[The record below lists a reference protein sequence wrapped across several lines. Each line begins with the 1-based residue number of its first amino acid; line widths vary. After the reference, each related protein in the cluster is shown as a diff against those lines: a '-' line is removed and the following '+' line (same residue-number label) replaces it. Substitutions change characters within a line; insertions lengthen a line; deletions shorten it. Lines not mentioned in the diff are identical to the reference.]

1 MQVLALKYRPKHF
14 SELVGQESVAKT
26 LSLALDNQRLAN
38 AYLFSGLR
46 GSGKTSSSR
55 IFARALMCETG
66 PKAVPCDTCIQCQS
80 ALNNHHID
88 IIEMD
93 GASNRG
99 IDDVRNLIE
108 QTRYKPSFG
117 RYKIFIIDEVHMFTT
132 EAFNAL
138 LKTLEEPPSHVKF
151 LLATTDAL
159 KLPATILSR
168 TQHFRFK
175 KIPENSVISHLKTIL
190 EKEQV
195 SYETSAL
202 EKLAH
207 SGQGSLRDTITLLEQ
222 AINYCDNAITESKVA
237 EMLGAI
243 DRSVL
248 EDFFQSLINQDEA
261 RLQERYAILENY
273 ETESVLEE
281 MMLFLK
287 AKLLSPDSYSILLI
301 ERFFKII
308 MSSLSLLKEG
318 ANASF
323 VLLLLKMK
331 FKEALKLKALDDA
344 ILELEQSKESVLKP
358 LNQNANAS
366 KQEPKSTEKI
376 EQAER
381 IEGTEKKEKLETREN
396 TETLQTLMLSAKD
409 RIFHNLFKQVQTLVY
424 ERNYELGEVFE
435 KNIRFI
441 DFDSQTKTLTW
452 ESLATDKDKELLR
465 ERFKIVKS
473 IVDGVFGKGENI
485 KIALKHHLENKSTLE
500 TQEIKDFK
508 ISSLREKILPKPT
521 IETTAETKEND
532 TKEAVGKAL
541 QTKENDTKEAVGKAL
556 QTKENDT
563 KEAVG
568 KALQTK
574 ENDTKEAVGKAL
586 QTKENDTKETK
597 ETQPKQAPTA
607 LQEFMANHSE
617 LIEEIKSEFEIKSVE
632 LL

>member
-55 IFARALMCETG
+55 IFARALMCEEG

-287 AKLLSPDSYSILLI
+287 AKLLSPDTYSILLI

-308 MSSLSLLKEG
+308 MNGLSLLKEG

-344 ILELEQSKESVLKP
+344 ILELEQSKESTLKP
-358 LNQNANAS
+358 LNQNANAF
-366 KQEPKSTEKI
+366 KQEPKIAEKI
-376 EQAER
+376 EKPEKRESAEKR
-381 IEGTEKKEKLETREN
+381 EGTETP
-396 TETLQTLMLSAKD
+396 QTPMLSAKD

-424 ERNYELGEVFE
+424 ERNYELGAVFE

-452 ESLATDKDKELLR
+452 ESLATNKDKELLR

-485 KIALKHHLENKSTLE
+485 KIALKNHSENKNALE
-500 TQEIKDFK
+500 VVKEFK
-508 ISSLREKILPKPT
+508 FPYSKPKPNT
-521 IETTAETKEND
+521 ETTAEMKENDTKEAVEKETKEND
-532 TKEAVGKAL
+532 TKETIKKE
-541 QTKENDTKEAVGKAL
+541 TKEKEIKENDTKEV
-556 QTKENDT
+556 Q
-563 KEAVG
+563 
-568 KALQTK
+568 
-574 ENDTKEAVGKAL
+574 
-586 QTKENDTKETK
+586 
-597 ETQPKQAPTA
+597 ETQPKETPTA
-607 LQEFMANHSE
+607 LQEFMANHSD

>member
-55 IFARALMCETG
+55 IFARALMCEKG
-66 PKAVPCDTCIQCQS
+66 PKAVPCDTCTQCQS
-80 ALNNHHID
+80 TLNNHHID

-287 AKLLSPDSYSILLI
+287 AKLLSPDAYSILLI

-308 MSSLSLLKEG
+308 MSGLSLLKEG

-358 LNQNANAS
+358 LNQNANAF
-366 KQEPKSTEKI
+366 KQEPKNAEKI
-376 EQAER
+376 ESAEK
-381 IEGTEKKEKLETREN
+381 IEKPEKREGAETP
-396 TETLQTLMLSAKD
+396 QTPMLSAKD

-424 ERNYELGEVFE
+424 ERNYELGAVFE

-452 ESLATDKDKELLR
+452 ESLATHKDKELLR

-485 KIALKHHLENKSTLE
+485 KIALKNHSENKSALE
-500 TQEIKDFK
+500 VVKGFK
-508 ISSLREKILPKPT
+508 FPYLKPKPT
-521 IETTAETKEND
+521 TETTAEMKEKETKEKEIKEND
-532 TKEAVGKAL
+532 TKEV
-541 QTKENDTKEAVGKAL
+541 Q
-556 QTKENDT
+556 
-563 KEAVG
+563 
-568 KALQTK
+568 
-574 ENDTKEAVGKAL
+574 
-586 QTKENDTKETK
+586 
-597 ETQPKQAPTA
+597 ETQPKETPTA
-607 LQEFMANHSE
+607 LQEFMANHSD
-617 LIEEIKSEFEIKSVE
+617 LIEEIRSEFEIKSVE

>member
-55 IFARALMCETG
+55 IFARALMCEEG
-66 PKAVPCDTCIQCQS
+66 PKAVPCDTCAQCQS

-261 RLQERYAILENY
+261 RLQGRYAILENY

-308 MSSLSLLKEG
+308 MSGLSLLKEG

-344 ILELEQSKESVLKP
+344 ILELEQSKESTLKP
-358 LNQNANAS
+358 LNQNANAP

-376 EQAER
+376 EKPEKRESAE
-381 IEGTEKKEKLETREN
+381 TA
-396 TETLQTLMLSAKD
+396 QTPMLSAKD

-424 ERNYELGEVFE
+424 ERNYELGAVFE

-452 ESLATDKDKELLR
+452 ESLATHKDKELLR

-485 KIALKHHLENKSTLE
+485 KIALKNHSENKSALE
-500 TQEIKDFK
+500 EIKEFK
-508 ISSLREKILPKPT
+508 FPSLKPKPT
-521 IETTAETKEND
+521 TETTAETKEND
-532 TKEAVGKAL
+532 TKEND
-541 QTKENDTKEAVGKAL
+541 TKENDTKE
-556 QTKENDT
+556 NDT
-563 KEAVG
+563 KEI
-568 KALQTK
+568 Q
-574 ENDTKEAVGKAL
+574 
-586 QTKENDTKETK
+586 
-597 ETQPKQAPTA
+597 ETQPKEAPTA
-607 LQEFMANHSE
+607 LQEFMANHSD

>member
-55 IFARALMCETG
+55 IFARALMCEEG
-66 PKAVPCDTCIQCQS
+66 PKAVPCDTCTQCQS

-222 AINYCDNAITESKVA
+222 AINYCDNAVTESKVA

-248 EDFFQSLINQDEA
+248 EVFFQSLINQDEA

-308 MSSLSLLKEG
+308 MSGLSLLKEG

-358 LNQNANAS
+358 LNQNANAF
-366 KQEPKSTEKI
+366 KQESAEKI
-376 EQAER
+376 ENPEKRESAE
-381 IEGTEKKEKLETREN
+381 TP
-396 TETLQTLMLSAKD
+396 QTPMLSAKD

-424 ERNYELGEVFE
+424 ERNYELGAVFE

-452 ESLATDKDKELLR
+452 ESLATHKDKELLR

-485 KIALKHHLENKSTLE
+485 KIALKNHSENKSALE
-500 TQEIKDFK
+500 EIKEFK
-508 ISSLREKILPKPT
+508 FPSLKPKPT
-521 IETTAETKEND
+521 TETTAEIKEKETKEAIENDTKENDIKENDTKEND
-532 TKEAVGKAL
+532 TKEI
-541 QTKENDTKEAVGKAL
+541 Q
-556 QTKENDT
+556 
-563 KEAVG
+563 
-568 KALQTK
+568 
-574 ENDTKEAVGKAL
+574 
-586 QTKENDTKETK
+586 
-597 ETQPKQAPTA
+597 ETQPKEAPTA
-607 LQEFMANHSE
+607 LQEFMANYSD

>member
-55 IFARALMCETG
+55 IFARALMCEEG

-195 SYETSAL
+195 SYESSAL

-248 EDFFQSLINQDEA
+248 EDFFQSLINQDEV
-261 RLQERYAILENY
+261 RLQKRYAILENY

-331 FKEALKLKALDDA
+331 FKEALKFKALDDA
-344 ILELEQSKESVLKP
+344 ILELEQTP
-358 LNQNANAS
+358 FNQSPSISYNAP
-366 KQEPKSTEKI
+366 KQEPKS
-376 EQAER
+376 AER
-381 IEGTEKKEKLETREN
+381 IEGTEKREN
-396 TETLQTLMLSAKD
+396 AEAPQTPMLSAKD

-424 ERNYELGEVFE
+424 ERNYELGAVFE

-465 ERFKIVKS
+465 ERFKIVKG
-473 IVDGVFGKGENI
+473 IVDSVFGKGENI
-485 KIALKHHLENKSTLE
+485 KIALKNHLENKSTPEE
-500 TQEIKDFK
+500 TKEVKDFK

-521 IETTAETKEND
+521 TETTAEMQEKE
-532 TKEAVGKAL
+532 TKEAVGKE
-541 QTKENDTKEAVGKAL
+541 TKENEIKEKETKE
-556 QTKENDT
+556 KE
-563 KEAVG
+563 V
-568 KALQTK
+568 QR
-574 ENDTKEAVGKAL
+574 
-586 QTKENDTKETK
+586 NDTKETK
-597 ETQPKQAPTA
+597 EIQPKEAPTA
-607 LQEFMANHSE
+607 LQEFMANHSN

>member
-55 IFARALMCETG
+55 IFARALMCEEG

-195 SYETSAL
+195 SYESSAL

-344 ILELEQSKESVLKP
+344 ILELEQSKESVFQP
-358 LNQNANAS
+358 LNQNANAP
-366 KQEPKSTEKI
+366 KQEPKSAEKI
-376 EQAER
+376 EKLER
-381 IEGTEKKEKLETREN
+381 IENAETP
-396 TETLQTLMLSAKD
+396 QTPMLSAKD

-424 ERNYELGEVFE
+424 ERNYELGAVFE

-452 ESLATDKDKELLR
+452 ESLATNKDKELLR

-485 KIALKHHLENKSTLE
+485 KIALKNHSENKNAPEE
-500 TQEIKDFK
+500 TKEFK
-508 ISSLREKILPKPT
+508 FPSLKPKPT
-521 IETTAETKEND
+521 TETTAETKE
-532 TKEAVGKAL
+532 KEVQKNEI
-541 QTKENDTKEAVGKAL
+541 KE
-556 QTKENDT
+556 
-563 KEAVG
+563 
-568 KALQTK
+568 
-574 ENDTKEAVGKAL
+574 
-586 QTKENDTKETK
+586 KETK
-597 ETQPKQAPTA
+597 EKEVQENNTKEVQETQPKQAPTA
-607 LQEFMANHSE
+607 LQEFMANHSN

>member
-55 IFARALMCETG
+55 IFARALMCEEG
-66 PKAVPCDTCIQCQS
+66 PKAVPCDTCTQCQS

-308 MSSLSLLKEG
+308 MSGLSLLKEG

-358 LNQNANAS
+358 LNQNANAF
-366 KQEPKSTEKI
+366 KQESKSADKIEKPEKRESTE
-376 EQAER
+376 
-381 IEGTEKKEKLETREN
+381 TP
-396 TETLQTLMLSAKD
+396 QTPMLSAKD

-424 ERNYELGEVFE
+424 ERNYELGAVFE

-452 ESLATDKDKELLR
+452 ESLATHKDKELLR

-485 KIALKHHLENKSTLE
+485 KIALKNHSENKSALE
-500 TQEIKDFK
+500 VVKEFK
-508 ISSLREKILPKPT
+508 FLSLKPKPT
-521 IETTAETKEND
+521 TETTAETKE
-532 TKEAVGKAL
+532 
-541 QTKENDTKEAVGKAL
+541 
-556 QTKENDT
+556 
-563 KEAVG
+563 
-568 KALQTK
+568 
-574 ENDTKEAVGKAL
+574 
-586 QTKENDTKETK
+586 KETK
-597 ETQPKQAPTA
+597 EIQETQPKETPTA
-607 LQEFMANHSE
+607 LQEFMANHSD

>member
-55 IFARALMCETG
+55 IFARALMCEEG
-66 PKAVPCDTCIQCQS
+66 PKAVPCDTCTQCQS

-195 SYETSAL
+195 SYESSAL

-287 AKLLSPDSYSILLI
+287 AKLLSPDTYSILLI

-344 ILELEQSKESVLKP
+344 IVELEQAP
-358 LNQNANAS
+358 FNQSPSISYNAP
-366 KQEPKSTEKI
+366 KQEFKGTEKI

-381 IEGTEKKEKLETREN
+381 IEGTEKKESAEKREN
-396 TETLQTLMLSAKD
+396 TETQQTPMLSAKD

-424 ERNYELGEVFE
+424 ERNYELGAVFE

-485 KIALKHHLENKSTLE
+485 KIALKNQNKSALE
-500 TQEIKDFK
+500 VVKELKFPYSK
-508 ISSLREKILPKPT
+508 PKPT
-521 IETTAETKEND
+521 TETTAETKE
-532 TKEAVGKAL
+532 
-541 QTKENDTKEAVGKAL
+541 
-556 QTKENDT
+556 
-563 KEAVG
+563 
-568 KALQTK
+568 
-574 ENDTKEAVGKAL
+574 
-586 QTKENDTKETK
+586 KETK
-597 ETQPKQAPTA
+597 EKETKEKETKEKEVQEIQPKQAPTA
-607 LQEFMANHSE
+607 LQEFMANHSN

>member
-55 IFARALMCETG
+55 IFARALMCEKG

-195 SYETSAL
+195 SYESSAL

-344 ILELEQSKESVLKP
+344 ILELEQTP
-358 LNQNANAS
+358 FNQSPSISYNAP
-366 KQEPKSTEKI
+366 KQEPKSTEK
-376 EQAER
+376 
-381 IEGTEKKEKLETREN
+381 KEKLEKRESA
-396 TETLQTLMLSAKD
+396 ETPQTPMLSAKD

-424 ERNYELGEVFE
+424 ERNYELGVVFE

-473 IVDGVFGKGENI
+473 IVDSVFGKGENI
-485 KIALKHHLENKSTLE
+485 KIALKNHLENKSAPEE
-500 TQEIKDFK
+500 TKEVKFPF
-508 ISSLREKILPKPT
+508 LKPQPT
-521 IETTAETKEND
+521 TETTAEMKEKE
-532 TKEAVGKAL
+532 TKEAVGKE
-541 QTKENDTKEAVGKAL
+541 TKENEIQKNN
-556 QTKENDT
+556 TKENEI
-563 KEAVG
+563 KE
-568 KALQTK
+568 
-574 ENDTKEAVGKAL
+574 
-586 QTKENDTKETK
+586 KETK
-597 ETQPKQAPTA
+597 EFQEIQPKEAPTA
-607 LQEFMANHSE
+607 LQEFMTNHSN

>member
-55 IFARALMCETG
+55 IFARALMCEEG

-261 RLQERYAILENY
+261 RLKERYAILENY

-344 ILELEQSKESVLKP
+344 ILELEQSKESTLKP
-358 LNQNANAS
+358 LSQNANAF
-366 KQEPKSTEKI
+366 KQESKSADKI
-376 EQAER
+376 EKP
-381 IEGTEKKEKLETREN
+381 EKKEN
-396 TETLQTLMLSAKD
+396 TETPQTPMLSAKD

-424 ERNYELGEVFE
+424 ERNYELGAVFE

-452 ESLATDKDKELLR
+452 ESLATHKDKELLR
-465 ERFKIVKS
+465 ERFKIMKS

-485 KIALKHHLENKSTLE
+485 KIALKNHSENKSTRE
-500 TQEIKDFK
+500 VVKEFK
-508 ISSLREKILPKPT
+508 FPSLKPKPT
-521 IETTAETKEND
+521 TETTAETKENEIKGAVEKE
-532 TKEAVGKAL
+532 TKEKEI
-541 QTKENDTKEAVGKAL
+541 KENDTKEV
-556 QTKENDT
+556 Q
-563 KEAVG
+563 
-568 KALQTK
+568 
-574 ENDTKEAVGKAL
+574 
-586 QTKENDTKETK
+586 
-597 ETQPKQAPTA
+597 ETQPKEAPTA
-607 LQEFMANHSE
+607 LQEFMANNSN

>member
-55 IFARALMCETG
+55 IFARALMCEEG
-66 PKAVPCDTCIQCQS
+66 PKAVPCDTCPQCQS

-248 EDFFQSLINQDEA
+248 EDFFQSLINQDEV

-308 MSSLSLLKEG
+308 MSGLSLLKEG

-344 ILELEQSKESVLKP
+344 ILELEQSKESTLKP
-358 LNQNANAS
+358 LNQNANAF
-366 KQEPKSTEKI
+366 KQESKSAEKI
-376 EQAER
+376 EKP
-381 IEGTEKKEKLETREN
+381 EKKESAEIA
-396 TETLQTLMLSAKD
+396 QTPMLSAKD

-424 ERNYELGEVFE
+424 ERNYELGAVFE

-452 ESLATDKDKELLR
+452 ESLATNKDKELLR

-485 KIALKHHLENKSTLE
+485 KIALKNHSENKSALE
-500 TQEIKDFK
+500 EIKEFK
-508 ISSLREKILPKPT
+508 FPFSKPKPT
-521 IETTAETKEND
+521 TETTAEMKEKETKEAIEKETKEKEIKEND
-532 TKEAVGKAL
+532 TKEI
-541 QTKENDTKEAVGKAL
+541 Q
-556 QTKENDT
+556 
-563 KEAVG
+563 
-568 KALQTK
+568 
-574 ENDTKEAVGKAL
+574 
-586 QTKENDTKETK
+586 
-597 ETQPKQAPTA
+597 ETQPKETPTA
-607 LQEFMANHSE
+607 LQEFMANYSD

>member
-55 IFARALMCETG
+55 IFARALMCEEG
-66 PKAVPCDTCIQCQS
+66 PKAVPCDTCTQCQS

-248 EDFFQSLINQDEA
+248 EDFFQSLINQDEV

-308 MSSLSLLKEG
+308 MSGLSLLKEG

-358 LNQNANAS
+358 LNQNANAF
-366 KQEPKSTEKI
+366 KQEPKIAEK
-376 EQAER
+376 R
-381 IEGTEKKEKLETREN
+381 EGTEKREN
-396 TETLQTLMLSAKD
+396 TETPQTPMLSAKD

-424 ERNYELGEVFE
+424 ERNYELGAVFE

-452 ESLATDKDKELLR
+452 ESLATHKDKELLR

-485 KIALKHHLENKSTLE
+485 KIALKNHSENKSALE
-500 TQEIKDFK
+500 VVKEFK
-508 ISSLREKILPKPT
+508 FPFSKPKPT
-521 IETTAETKEND
+521 TETTAEMKEKETKEAIEKETKEND
-532 TKEAVGKAL
+532 TKEV
-541 QTKENDTKEAVGKAL
+541 Q
-556 QTKENDT
+556 
-563 KEAVG
+563 
-568 KALQTK
+568 
-574 ENDTKEAVGKAL
+574 
-586 QTKENDTKETK
+586 
-597 ETQPKQAPTA
+597 ETQPKETPTA
-607 LQEFMANHSE
+607 LQEFMANHSD

>member
-55 IFARALMCETG
+55 IFARALMCEEG

-195 SYETSAL
+195 SYESSAL

-237 EMLGAI
+237 AMLGAI

-273 ETESVLEE
+273 ETEGVLEE

-287 AKLLSPDSYSILLI
+287 AKLLSPDTYSILLI

-344 ILELEQSKESVLKP
+344 ILELEQTP
-358 LNQNANAS
+358 FNQNPSISYNAP
-366 KQEPKSTEKI
+366 KQEFKGTEKI

-381 IEGTEKKEKLETREN
+381 IEGTEKREN
-396 TETLQTLMLSAKD
+396 TEKIASAETPQTPMLSAKD

-424 ERNYELGEVFE
+424 ERNYELGAVFE

-452 ESLATDKDKELLR
+452 ESLAADKDKELLR

-485 KIALKHHLENKSTLE
+485 KIALKNHSENKSALE
-500 TQEIKDFK
+500 EVKEFK
-508 ISSLREKILPKPT
+508 FPYSKPKPT
-521 IETTAETKEND
+521 TETTAEMKEKEVQKNEIKEKEIKEND
-532 TKEAVGKAL
+532 TKEV
-541 QTKENDTKEAVGKAL
+541 Q
-556 QTKENDT
+556 
-563 KEAVG
+563 
-568 KALQTK
+568 
-574 ENDTKEAVGKAL
+574 
-586 QTKENDTKETK
+586 

-607 LQEFMANHSE
+607 LQEFMANHSN

>member
-55 IFARALMCETG
+55 IFARALMCEEG
-66 PKAVPCDTCIQCQS
+66 PKAVPCDTCTQCQS

-287 AKLLSPDSYSILLI
+287 AKLLSPDTYSILLI

-318 ANASF
+318 ANAGF

-344 ILELEQSKESVLKP
+344 ILELEQSKESTLKP
-358 LNQNANAS
+358 LNQNANAF
-366 KQEPKSTEKI
+366 KQEPKSAEKI
-376 EQAER
+376 EKPEKR
-381 IEGTEKKEKLETREN
+381 EGTETP
-396 TETLQTLMLSAKD
+396 QTPMLSAKD

-424 ERNYELGEVFE
+424 ERNYELGAVFE

-452 ESLATDKDKELLR
+452 ESLATHKDKELLR

-485 KIALKHHLENKSTLE
+485 KIALKNHSENKSALE
-500 TQEIKDFK
+500 EIKEFK
-508 ISSLREKILPKPT
+508 FPYSKPKPT
-521 IETTAETKEND
+521 TETTAETKEKETKEKEIQKND
-532 TKEAVGKAL
+532 TKEI
-541 QTKENDTKEAVGKAL
+541 Q
-556 QTKENDT
+556 
-563 KEAVG
+563 
-568 KALQTK
+568 
-574 ENDTKEAVGKAL
+574 
-586 QTKENDTKETK
+586 
-597 ETQPKQAPTA
+597 ETQPKETPTA
-607 LQEFMANHSE
+607 LQEFMANHSD

>member
-55 IFARALMCETG
+55 IFARALMCEEG

-195 SYETSAL
+195 SYEASAL

-207 SGQGSLRDTITLLEQ
+207 SGQGSLRDTLTLLEQ

-261 RLQERYAILENY
+261 RLKERYAILENY

-344 ILELEQSKESVLKP
+344 ILELEQSKESALKP
-358 LNQNANAS
+358 LNQNANAP
-366 KQEPKSTEKI
+366 KQEPKST
-376 EQAER
+376 ER
-381 IEGTEKKEKLETREN
+381 IEGTEKKEKPEKREN
-396 TETLQTLMLSAKD
+396 AETPQTPMLSAKD

-424 ERNYELGEVFE
+424 ERNYELGAVFE

-465 ERFKIVKS
+465 ERFKIVKG

-485 KIALKHHLENKSTLE
+485 KIALNNHLENKSAREE
-500 TQEIKDFK
+500 TKEIKDFK

-521 IETTAETKEND
+521 TETTAEMKEKETKEAVKNEIKEKEIKEND
-532 TKEAVGKAL
+532 TKEV
-541 QTKENDTKEAVGKAL
+541 Q
-556 QTKENDT
+556 
-563 KEAVG
+563 
-568 KALQTK
+568 
-574 ENDTKEAVGKAL
+574 
-586 QTKENDTKETK
+586 
-597 ETQPKQAPTA
+597 ETQPKESPTA
-607 LQEFMANHSE
+607 LQEFMANHSD

>member
-55 IFARALMCETG
+55 IFARALMCEEG
-66 PKAVPCDTCIQCQS
+66 PKAVPCDTCTQCQS

-248 EDFFQSLINQDEA
+248 EDFFQSLINQDEV

-358 LNQNANAS
+358 LNQNANAP
-366 KQEPKSTEKI
+366 KQEFKGTEKI

-381 IEGTEKKEKLETREN
+381 IEGTEKREKLETREN
-396 TETLQTLMLSAKD
+396 AETPQTPMLSAKD

-424 ERNYELGEVFE
+424 ERNYELGAVFE

-465 ERFKIVKS
+465 ERFKIVKG
-473 IVDGVFGKGENI
+473 IVDSVFGKGENI
-485 KIALKHHLENKSTLE
+485 KIALKNHLENKSAREE
-500 TQEIKDFK
+500 TKEIKDFK
-508 ISSLREKILPKPT
+508 ISSLREKILPQPT
-521 IETTAETKEND
+521 TETTAETKE
-532 TKEAVGKAL
+532 KEVQKNEIKEKEI
-541 QTKENDTKEAVGKAL
+541 KENDTKEV
-556 QTKENDT
+556 Q
-563 KEAVG
+563 
-568 KALQTK
+568 
-574 ENDTKEAVGKAL
+574 
-586 QTKENDTKETK
+586 
-597 ETQPKQAPTA
+597 ETQPKEAPTA
-607 LQEFMANHSE
+607 LQEFMANHSN

>member
-55 IFARALMCETG
+55 IFARALMCEEG
-66 PKAVPCDTCIQCQS
+66 PKAVPCDTCAQCQS

-261 RLQERYAILENY
+261 RLKERYAILENY

-287 AKLLSPDSYSILLI
+287 AKLLSPDFYSILLI

-344 ILELEQSKESVLKP
+344 ILELEQNKESVLKP
-358 LNQNANAS
+358 LNQNANAF
-366 KQEPKSTEKI
+366 KQEPKIAEKI
-376 EQAER
+376 ESAEK
-381 IEGTEKKEKLETREN
+381 IEKPEKKES
-396 TETLQTLMLSAKD
+396 TETPQTPMLSAKD

-424 ERNYELGEVFE
+424 ERNYELGAVFE

-452 ESLATDKDKELLR
+452 ESLATHKDKELLR

-473 IVDGVFGKGENI
+473 IVDGVFGKGESI
-485 KIALKHHLENKSTLE
+485 KIALKSHSENKSASE
-500 TQEIKDFK
+500 VVKEFK
-508 ISSLREKILPKPT
+508 FPYSKPKPT
-521 IETTAETKEND
+521 TETTAETKED
-532 TKEAVGKAL
+532 ETKEAVGKE
-541 QTKENDTKEAVGKAL
+541 TKEKEVQENDTKEV
-556 QTKENDT
+556 Q
-563 KEAVG
+563 
-568 KALQTK
+568 
-574 ENDTKEAVGKAL
+574 
-586 QTKENDTKETK
+586 

-607 LQEFMANHSE
+607 LQEFMANHSD

>member
-55 IFARALMCETG
+55 IFARALMCEEG
-66 PKAVPCDTCIQCQS
+66 PKAVPCDTCTQCQS

-195 SYETSAL
+195 SYEASAL

-261 RLQERYAILENY
+261 QLQERYAILENY

-344 ILELEQSKESVLKP
+344 ILELEQAP
-358 LNQNANAS
+358 FNQSPSISYNAP
-366 KQEPKSTEKI
+366 KQEPKSAEKI

-381 IEGTEKKEKLETREN
+381 IEGTEKKESAEKKEN
-396 TETLQTLMLSAKD
+396 TETPQTPMLSAKD

-424 ERNYELGEVFE
+424 ERNYELGAVFE
-435 KNIRFI
+435 KNICFI

-452 ESLATDKDKELLR
+452 ESLATNKDKELLR
-465 ERFKIVKS
+465 ERFKIVKG

-485 KIALKHHLENKSTLE
+485 KIALKNHSENKSAREE
-500 TQEIKDFK
+500 TKEVKDFK
-508 ISSLREKILPKPT
+508 ISSLREKILPQPT
-521 IETTAETKEND
+521 TETTAEMKEKEVQKNEIKEKEIKEKETKEKETKEKEVQEND
-532 TKEAVGKAL
+532 TKEI
-541 QTKENDTKEAVGKAL
+541 Q
-556 QTKENDT
+556 
-563 KEAVG
+563 
-568 KALQTK
+568 
-574 ENDTKEAVGKAL
+574 
-586 QTKENDTKETK
+586 
-597 ETQPKQAPTA
+597 ETQPKEAPTA
-607 LQEFMANHSE
+607 LQEFMANHSN

>member
-55 IFARALMCETG
+55 IFARALMCEEG

-195 SYETSAL
+195 SYESSAL

-237 EMLGAI
+237 AMLGAI

-344 ILELEQSKESVLKP
+344 ILELEQAP
-358 LNQNANAS
+358 FNQSPSISYNAP

-381 IEGTEKKEKLETREN
+381 IEGTEKKESAEKKENAETP
-396 TETLQTLMLSAKD
+396 QTPMLSAKD

-424 ERNYELGEVFE
+424 ERNYELGAVFE

-452 ESLATDKDKELLR
+452 ESLAADKDKELLR
-465 ERFKIVKS
+465 ERFKIVKG
-473 IVDGVFGKGENI
+473 IVDSVFGKGENI
-485 KIALKHHLENKSTLE
+485 KIALKHHLENKSAPEE
-500 TQEIKDFK
+500 TKEFK
-508 ISSLREKILPKPT
+508 FPPLKPKPT
-521 IETTAETKEND
+521 TETTAEMKEKEVQKNETKEKEIKEND
-532 TKEAVGKAL
+532 TKEVQKNEIKEKEI
-541 QTKENDTKEAVGKAL
+541 KENE
-556 QTKENDT
+556 
-563 KEAVG
+563 
-568 KALQTK
+568 
-574 ENDTKEAVGKAL
+574 
-586 QTKENDTKETK
+586 TKETK
-597 ETQPKQAPTA
+597 EAQPKEAQTA

>member
-55 IFARALMCETG
+55 IFARALMCEEG
-66 PKAVPCDTCIQCQS
+66 PKAVPCDTCTQCQS

-190 EKEQV
+190 EKERV

-308 MSSLSLLKEG
+308 MSGLSLLKEG

-358 LNQNANAS
+358 LNQNANAF
-366 KQEPKSTEKI
+366 KQESAEKI
-376 EQAER
+376 EKP
-381 IEGTEKKEKLETREN
+381 EKKEN
-396 TETLQTLMLSAKD
+396 TETPQTPMLSAKD

-424 ERNYELGEVFE
+424 ERNYELGAVFE

-452 ESLATDKDKELLR
+452 ESLATHKDKELLR

-485 KIALKHHLENKSTLE
+485 KIALKNHSENKSALE
-500 TQEIKDFK
+500 EIKEFK
-508 ISSLREKILPKPT
+508 FPYLKPQPT
-521 IETTAETKEND
+521 TETMAETKENE
-532 TKEAVGKAL
+532 TKEAVE
-541 QTKENDTKEAVGKAL
+541 KEIKE
-556 QTKENDT
+556 KEI
-563 KEAVG
+563 
-568 KALQTK
+568 
-574 ENDTKEAVGKAL
+574 
-586 QTKENDTKETK
+586 K
-597 ETQPKQAPTA
+597 ETQPKETPTA
-607 LQEFMANHSE
+607 LQEFMANHSN

>member
-55 IFARALMCETG
+55 IFARALMCEEG
-66 PKAVPCDTCIQCQS
+66 PKAVPCDTCTQCQS

-308 MSSLSLLKEG
+308 MSGLSLLKEG

-358 LNQNANAS
+358 LNQNANAF
-366 KQEPKSTEKI
+366 KQESAEKI
-376 EQAER
+376 EKPEKREGAE
-381 IEGTEKKEKLETREN
+381 TP
-396 TETLQTLMLSAKD
+396 QTPMLSAKD

-424 ERNYELGEVFE
+424 ERNYELGAVFE

-452 ESLATDKDKELLR
+452 ESLATHKDKELLR

-485 KIALKHHLENKSTLE
+485 KIALKNQNKSALE
-500 TQEIKDFK
+500 VVKEFK
-508 ISSLREKILPKPT
+508 FPFSKPKPT
-521 IETTAETKEND
+521 TETMAETKEKEVQENDTKEAVENETKEND
-532 TKEAVGKAL
+532 TKEI
-541 QTKENDTKEAVGKAL
+541 Q
-556 QTKENDT
+556 
-563 KEAVG
+563 
-568 KALQTK
+568 
-574 ENDTKEAVGKAL
+574 
-586 QTKENDTKETK
+586 
-597 ETQPKQAPTA
+597 ETQPKETPTA
-607 LQEFMANHSE
+607 LQEFMANHSD

>member
-55 IFARALMCETG
+55 IFARALMCEEG

-195 SYETSAL
+195 SYESSAL

-222 AINYCDNAITESKVA
+222 AINYCDNTITESKVA

-344 ILELEQSKESVLKP
+344 ILELEQTKESVSKP
-358 LNQNANAS
+358 LNQNANAP

-376 EQAER
+376 EKP
-381 IEGTEKKEKLETREN
+381 EKKEN
-396 TETLQTLMLSAKD
+396 TEAPQTPMLSAKD

-424 ERNYELGEVFE
+424 ERNYELGAVFE

-452 ESLATDKDKELLR
+452 ESLATDKDKELLK

-473 IVDGVFGKGENI
+473 IVDGVFGKGESI
-485 KIALKHHLENKSTLE
+485 KIALKNHSENKSALE
-500 TQEIKDFK
+500 EVKEFK
-508 ISSLREKILPKPT
+508 FPYSKPKPT
-521 IETTAETKEND
+521 TETTAETKE
-532 TKEAVGKAL
+532 KEI
-541 QTKENDTKEAVGKAL
+541 QENDTKEI
-556 QTKENDT
+556 Q
-563 KEAVG
+563 
-568 KALQTK
+568 
-574 ENDTKEAVGKAL
+574 
-586 QTKENDTKETK
+586 

-607 LQEFMANHSE
+607 LQEFMANHSN

>member
-195 SYETSAL
+195 SYEASAL

-237 EMLGAI
+237 AMLGAI

-261 RLQERYAILENY
+261 RLKERYAILENY

-344 ILELEQSKESVLKP
+344 IVELEQTP
-358 LNQNANAS
+358 FNQNPSISYNAP
-366 KQEPKSTEKI
+366 KQEFKSAEKI
-376 EQAER
+376 EKPEKIESAEPPK
-381 IEGTEKKEKLETREN
+381 TP
-396 TETLQTLMLSAKD
+396 MLSAKD

-424 ERNYELGEVFE
+424 ERNYELGAVFE

-441 DFDSQTKTLTW
+441 DFDSQTKTLIW
-452 ESLATDKDKELLR
+452 ESLATNKDKELLR
-465 ERFKIVKS
+465 ERFKIVKG
-473 IVDGVFGKGENI
+473 IVDSVFGKGENI
-485 KIALKHHLENKSTLE
+485 KIALKNHSENKSAREE
-500 TQEIKDFK
+500 TKEVKDFK

-521 IETTAETKEND
+521 TETTAETKEKEI
-532 TKEAVGKAL
+532 KEAAEKEIKEKEI
-541 QTKENDTKEAVGKAL
+541 KENDTKEV
-556 QTKENDT
+556 Q
-563 KEAVG
+563 
-568 KALQTK
+568 
-574 ENDTKEAVGKAL
+574 
-586 QTKENDTKETK
+586 
-597 ETQPKQAPTA
+597 ETQLKEAPTA
-607 LQEFMANHSE
+607 LQEFMANHSN

>member
-55 IFARALMCETG
+55 IFARALMCEEG
-66 PKAVPCDTCIQCQS
+66 PKAVPCDTCTQCQS

-308 MSSLSLLKEG
+308 MSGLSLLKEG
-318 ANASF
+318 ANTSF

-358 LNQNANAS
+358 LSQNANAF
-366 KQEPKSTEKI
+366 KQESAEKI
-376 EQAER
+376 EKP
-381 IEGTEKKEKLETREN
+381 EKRES
-396 TETLQTLMLSAKD
+396 TETPQTPMLSAKD

-424 ERNYELGEVFE
+424 ERNYELGAVFE

-441 DFDSQTKTLTW
+441 DFDGQTKTLTW

-485 KIALKHHLENKSTLE
+485 KIALKNHSENKSALE
-500 TQEIKDFK
+500 EIKEFK
-508 ISSLREKILPKPT
+508 FPYSKPKPT
-521 IETTAETKEND
+521 TETTAEMKEKETKEKETKEND
-532 TKEAVGKAL
+532 TKEI
-541 QTKENDTKEAVGKAL
+541 Q
-556 QTKENDT
+556 
-563 KEAVG
+563 
-568 KALQTK
+568 
-574 ENDTKEAVGKAL
+574 
-586 QTKENDTKETK
+586 
-597 ETQPKQAPTA
+597 ETQPKETPTA
-607 LQEFMANHSE
+607 LQEFMANHSD

>member
-14 SELVGQESVAKT
+14 SELVGQESVTKT

-55 IFARALMCETG
+55 IFARALMCEEG
-66 PKAVPCDTCIQCQS
+66 PKAVPCDTCIQCHS

-248 EDFFQSLINQDEA
+248 EDFFQSLINQDEV

-344 ILELEQSKESVLKP
+344 ILELEQTP
-358 LNQNANAS
+358 FNQNPSISYNTP
-366 KQEPKSTEKI
+366 KQEFKNI
-376 EQAER
+376 EQREQR
-381 IEGTEKKEKLETREN
+381 EQIENIEKKEN
-396 TETLQTLMLSAKD
+396 TETPQTPMLSAKD

-424 ERNYELGEVFE
+424 ERNYELGAVFE

-452 ESLATDKDKELLR
+452 ESLAADKDKELLR

-485 KIALKHHLENKSTLE
+485 KIALKNHLENKSAREE
-500 TQEIKDFK
+500 TKEIKDFK

-521 IETTAETKEND
+521 TETTAEMKEKEVQKNEIKEKEIKEND
-532 TKEAVGKAL
+532 TKEV
-541 QTKENDTKEAVGKAL
+541 Q
-556 QTKENDT
+556 
-563 KEAVG
+563 
-568 KALQTK
+568 
-574 ENDTKEAVGKAL
+574 
-586 QTKENDTKETK
+586 
-597 ETQPKQAPTA
+597 ETQPKETPTA

>member
-55 IFARALMCETG
+55 IFARALMCEKG
-66 PKAVPCDTCIQCQS
+66 PKAVPCDTCTQCQS

-261 RLQERYAILENY
+261 RLQECYAILENY

-308 MSSLSLLKEG
+308 MSGLSLLKEG

-358 LNQNANAS
+358 LNQNANAF
-366 KQEPKSTEKI
+366 KQESKSADKI
-376 EQAER
+376 EKP
-381 IEGTEKKEKLETREN
+381 EKKEN
-396 TETLQTLMLSAKD
+396 TETPQTPMLSAKD

-424 ERNYELGEVFE
+424 ERNYELGAVFE

-452 ESLATDKDKELLR
+452 ESLATHKDKELLR

-485 KIALKHHLENKSTLE
+485 KIALKNHSENKSALE
-500 TQEIKDFK
+500 EIKEFK
-508 ISSLREKILPKPT
+508 FPYSKPKPT
-521 IETTAETKEND
+521 TETTAETKKNDTKEVVEND
-532 TKEAVGKAL
+532 TKEKEVQKNE
-541 QTKENDTKEAVGKAL
+541 TKEI
-556 QTKENDT
+556 Q
-563 KEAVG
+563 
-568 KALQTK
+568 
-574 ENDTKEAVGKAL
+574 
-586 QTKENDTKETK
+586 
-597 ETQPKQAPTA
+597 ETQPKETPTA
-607 LQEFMANHSE
+607 LQEFMANNSN

>member
-55 IFARALMCETG
+55 IFARALMCEKG
-66 PKAVPCDTCIQCQS
+66 PKAVPCDTCAQCQS

-195 SYETSAL
+195 HYEASAL

-207 SGQGSLRDTITLLEQ
+207 SGQGSLRDTLTLLEQ

-248 EDFFQSLINQDEA
+248 EDFFQSLINQDETK
-261 RLQERYAILENY
+261 LQERYEILENY
-273 ETESVLEE
+273 ETEGVLEE

-287 AKLLSPDSYSILLI
+287 AKLLSPDTYSILLI

-318 ANASF
+318 ANSGF

-344 ILELEQSKESVLKP
+344 ILELEQSKENALKP
-358 LNQNANAS
+358 LNQHANAIQ
-366 KQEPKSTEKI
+366 QENQALKAPPPKTPII
-376 EQAER
+376 ETPVAEAP
-381 IEGTEKKEKLETREN
+381 
-396 TETLQTLMLSAKD
+396 QTPMLSAKD
-409 RIFHNLFKQVQTLVY
+409 RIFYNLFKQVQKLVY
-424 ERNYELGEVFE
+424 ERNYELGAVFE

-441 DFDSQTKTLTW
+441 DFDSHTKTLTW
-452 ESLATDKDKELLR
+452 ESLALDKDKELLR
-465 ERFKIVKS
+465 ERFKIVKN
-473 IVDGVFGKGENI
+473 IVDSVFGKGESV
-485 KIALKHHLENKSTLE
+485 KIALKSHLELKNAPLE
-500 TQEIKDFK
+500 ETKEFDF
-508 ISSLREKILPKPT
+508 SSLREKISPKPAT
-521 IETTAETKEND
+521 ETTPTAEIEKKEVVGKETKAKEVQKND
-532 TKEAVGKAL
+532 TKEVKEKE
-541 QTKENDTKEAVGKAL
+541 TKEF
-556 QTKENDT
+556 
-563 KEAVG
+563 
-568 KALQTK
+568 
-574 ENDTKEAVGKAL
+574 
-586 QTKENDTKETK
+586 K
-597 ETQPKQAPTA
+597 ETQPKEAPTE
-607 LQEFMANHSE
+607 LQEFLANNSD

>member
-195 SYETSAL
+195 SYESSAL

-273 ETESVLEE
+273 ETEGVLEE

-344 ILELEQSKESVLKP
+344 IVELEQTP
-358 LNQNANAS
+358 FNQSPSISYNAP
-366 KQEPKSTEKI
+366 KQEFKNIEKREKREQI
-376 EQAER
+376 ES
-381 IEGTEKKEKLETREN
+381 IEKREN
-396 TETLQTLMLSAKD
+396 AETPQTPMLSAKD

-424 ERNYELGEVFE
+424 ERNYELGAVFE

-452 ESLATDKDKELLR
+452 ESLAADKDKELLR

-485 KIALKHHLENKSTLE
+485 KIALKNHLENKSTLE
-500 TQEIKDFK
+500 TQEIKEFK
-508 ISSLREKILPKPT
+508 FPFLKPQPT
-521 IETTAETKEND
+521 TETTAETKENE
-532 TKEAVGKAL
+532 KEAVGKAL
-541 QTKENDTKEAVGKAL
+541 QTKENDTKEVQEKEIKESE
-556 QTKENDT
+556 TKE
-563 KEAVG
+563 V
-568 KALQTK
+568 Q
-574 ENDTKEAVGKAL
+574 
-586 QTKENDTKETK
+586 
-597 ETQPKQAPTA
+597 ETQPKEAPTV
-607 LQEFMANHSE
+607 LQEFMTNHSE

>member
-190 EKEQV
+190 GKEQV
-195 SYETSAL
+195 SYESSAL

-344 ILELEQSKESVLKP
+344 ILELEQAP
-358 LNQNANAS
+358 FNQS
-366 KQEPKSTEKI
+366 PSISYSTPKQEPKS
-376 EQAER
+376 AER
-381 IEGTEKKEKLETREN
+381 IEGTEKREKLEKKEN
-396 TETLQTLMLSAKD
+396 AETPQTPMLSAKD

-424 ERNYELGEVFE
+424 ERNYELGAVFE

-452 ESLATDKDKELLR
+452 ESLAADKDKELLR
-465 ERFKIVKS
+465 ERFKIVKG
-473 IVDGVFGKGENI
+473 IVDSVFGKGENI
-485 KIALKHHLENKSTLE
+485 KIALKNHLENKSAPEE
-500 TQEIKDFK
+500 TKEVKDFK
-508 ISSLREKILPKPT
+508 ISSLREKILSQPT
-521 IETTAETKEND
+521 TETTAEMQEKETKE
-532 TKEAVGKAL
+532 KEVQKNEIKEKEI
-541 QTKENDTKEAVGKAL
+541 KEN
-556 QTKENDT
+556 N
-563 KEAVG
+563 
-568 KALQTK
+568 
-574 ENDTKEAVGKAL
+574 
-586 QTKENDTKETK
+586 TKETK
-597 ETQPKQAPTA
+597 EIQLKEAPTA
-607 LQEFMANHSE
+607 LQEFMANHSN

>member
-55 IFARALMCETG
+55 IFARALMCEEG
-66 PKAVPCDTCIQCQS
+66 PKAVPCDTCTQCQS

-287 AKLLSPDSYSILLI
+287 AKLLSPDTYSILLI

-308 MSSLSLLKEG
+308 MSGLSLLKEG

-358 LNQNANAS
+358 LNQNANAF
-366 KQEPKSTEKI
+366 KQEITDKIEKPEKRESTE
-376 EQAER
+376 
-381 IEGTEKKEKLETREN
+381 TP
-396 TETLQTLMLSAKD
+396 QTPMLSAKD

-424 ERNYELGEVFE
+424 ERNYELGAVFE

-452 ESLATDKDKELLR
+452 ESLATNKDKELLR

-485 KIALKHHLENKSTLE
+485 KIALKNHSENKSALE
-500 TQEIKDFK
+500 VVKEFK
-508 ISSLREKILPKPT
+508 FPFSKPKPT
-521 IETTAETKEND
+521 TETMAETKEKEIKEND
-532 TKEAVGKAL
+532 TKEI
-541 QTKENDTKEAVGKAL
+541 Q
-556 QTKENDT
+556 
-563 KEAVG
+563 
-568 KALQTK
+568 
-574 ENDTKEAVGKAL
+574 
-586 QTKENDTKETK
+586 
-597 ETQPKQAPTA
+597 ETQPKETPTA
-607 LQEFMANHSE
+607 LQEFMANYSD

>member
-55 IFARALMCETG
+55 IFARALMCEKG
-66 PKAVPCDTCIQCQS
+66 PKAVPCDTCTQCQS

-237 EMLGAI
+237 AMLGAI

-248 EDFFQSLINQDEA
+248 EDFFQSLINQDEV

-344 ILELEQSKESVLKP
+344 ILELEQAP
-358 LNQNANAS
+358 FNQSPSISYNAP
-366 KQEPKSTEKI
+366 KQEPKSAEKI

-381 IEGTEKKEKLETREN
+381 IEGTEKKESAEKKEN
-396 TETLQTLMLSAKD
+396 TETPQTPMLSAKD

-424 ERNYELGEVFE
+424 ERNYELGAVFE

-452 ESLATDKDKELLR
+452 ESLATNKDKELLR

-473 IVDGVFGKGENI
+473 IVDGVFGKGESI
-485 KIALKHHLENKSTLE
+485 KIALKNHLENKSAREE
-500 TQEIKDFK
+500 TKEVKDFK

-521 IETTAETKEND
+521 TETTAEMKEKETKEAVKKEIKEKEIKEKEIKEKEIKEKEIKEKEIKEND
-532 TKEAVGKAL
+532 TKEV
-541 QTKENDTKEAVGKAL
+541 Q
-556 QTKENDT
+556 
-563 KEAVG
+563 
-568 KALQTK
+568 
-574 ENDTKEAVGKAL
+574 
-586 QTKENDTKETK
+586 
-597 ETQPKQAPTA
+597 ETQPKEAPTA

>member
-55 IFARALMCETG
+55 IFARALMCEEG
-66 PKAVPCDTCIQCQS
+66 PKAVPCDTCTQCRS

-175 KIPENSVISHLKTIL
+175 KIPVNSVISHLKTIL

-261 RLQERYAILENY
+261 RLQECYAILENY

-287 AKLLSPDSYSILLI
+287 AKLLSPDIYSILLI

-308 MSSLSLLKEG
+308 MSGLSLLKEG

-358 LNQNANAS
+358 LNQNANAF
-366 KQEPKSTEKI
+366 KQEPKSADKI
-376 EQAER
+376 EKPEKRESAE
-381 IEGTEKKEKLETREN
+381 TP
-396 TETLQTLMLSAKD
+396 QTPMLSAKD
-409 RIFHNLFKQVQTLVY
+409 RIFYNLFKQVQTLVY
-424 ERNYELGEVFE
+424 ERNYELGAVFE

-452 ESLATDKDKELLR
+452 ESLATHKDKELLR

-485 KIALKHHLENKSTLE
+485 KIALKNHSENKSALE
-500 TQEIKDFK
+500 EIKEFK
-508 ISSLREKILPKPT
+508 FPSLKPQPT
-521 IETTAETKEND
+521 TETTAEMKE
-532 TKEAVGKAL
+532 
-541 QTKENDTKEAVGKAL
+541 
-556 QTKENDT
+556 
-563 KEAVG
+563 
-568 KALQTK
+568 
-574 ENDTKEAVGKAL
+574 
-586 QTKENDTKETK
+586 KETK
-597 ETQPKQAPTA
+597 EAIEKETKENEVQENDAKEIQETQPKETPTA
-607 LQEFMANHSE
+607 LQEFMANHSD

>member
-55 IFARALMCETG
+55 IFARALMCEEG
-66 PKAVPCDTCIQCQS
+66 PKAVPCDTCTQCQS

-195 SYETSAL
+195 SYESSAL

-287 AKLLSPDSYSILLI
+287 AKLLSPDTYSILLI

-344 ILELEQSKESVLKP
+344 ILELEQTP
-358 LNQNANAS
+358 FNQSPSISYNAP

-381 IEGTEKKEKLETREN
+381 IEGTEKKESAEKKEN
-396 TETLQTLMLSAKD
+396 TETPQTPMLSAKD

-424 ERNYELGEVFE
+424 ERNYELGAVFE

-452 ESLATDKDKELLR
+452 ESLATNKDKELLR
-465 ERFKIVKS
+465 ERFKIVKG

-485 KIALKHHLENKSTLE
+485 KIALKNHSENKSAREE
-500 TQEIKDFK
+500 TKEIKDFK
-508 ISSLREKILPKPT
+508 ISSLREKILPQPT
-521 IETTAETKEND
+521 TETTAEMQEKEVQKNEIKEKETKEND
-532 TKEAVGKAL
+532 TKEV
-541 QTKENDTKEAVGKAL
+541 QEIQSKE
-556 QTKENDT
+556 
-563 KEAVG
+563 
-568 KALQTK
+568 
-574 ENDTKEAVGKAL
+574 
-586 QTKENDTKETK
+586 
-597 ETQPKQAPTA
+597 APTA
-607 LQEFMANHSE
+607 LQEFMANHSN

>member
-55 IFARALMCETG
+55 IFARALMCEEG

-195 SYETSAL
+195 SYESSAL

-261 RLQERYAILENY
+261 RLKERYAILENY

-344 ILELEQSKESVLKP
+344 IVELEQSKESVLKP
-358 LNQNANAS
+358 INQNANAP
-366 KQEPKSTEKI
+366 KQEPKSAEKI

-381 IEGTEKKEKLETREN
+381 IEGTEKKESAEKKEN
-396 TETLQTLMLSAKD
+396 TETPQTPMLSAKD

-424 ERNYELGEVFE
+424 ERNYELGAVFE

-452 ESLATDKDKELLR
+452 ESLATNKDKELLR
-465 ERFKIVKS
+465 ERFKIVKG
-473 IVDGVFGKGENI
+473 IVDGVFGKGESV
-485 KIALKHHLENKSTLE
+485 KIALKNHLENKSAPEE
-500 TQEIKDFK
+500 TKEIKDFK
-508 ISSLREKILPKPT
+508 FPSLKPKPT
-521 IETTAETKEND
+521 TETTAETKEKE
-532 TKEAVGKAL
+532 TKEKE
-541 QTKENDTKEAVGKAL
+541 TKEKETKEKEVQENDTKEV
-556 QTKENDT
+556 QENDT
-563 KEAVG
+563 KEV
-568 KALQTK
+568 Q
-574 ENDTKEAVGKAL
+574 EI
-586 QTKENDTKETK
+586 
-597 ETQPKQAPTA
+597 QPKESPTA
-607 LQEFMANHSE
+607 LQEFMANHSN

>member
-26 LSLALDNQRLAN
+26 LSLALNNQRLAN

-195 SYETSAL
+195 SYESSAL

-344 ILELEQSKESVLKP
+344 ILELEQTKESTFQP
-358 LNQNANAS
+358 LNQNANAP
-366 KQEPKSTEKI
+366 KQEPKSAEKI
-376 EQAER
+376 EKPEKIGAE
-381 IEGTEKKEKLETREN
+381 TP
-396 TETLQTLMLSAKD
+396 QTPMLSAKD

-424 ERNYELGEVFE
+424 ERNYELGAVFE

-452 ESLATDKDKELLR
+452 ESLAADKDKELLR

-473 IVDGVFGKGENI
+473 IVDGVFGKGESI
-485 KIALKHHLENKSTLE
+485 KIALKNHSENKSTPKE
-500 TQEIKDFK
+500 TKEVKDFK

-521 IETTAETKEND
+521 TETTAEMKEKEVQKNEIKEKEIKEND
-532 TKEAVGKAL
+532 TKEI
-541 QTKENDTKEAVGKAL
+541 Q
-556 QTKENDT
+556 
-563 KEAVG
+563 
-568 KALQTK
+568 
-574 ENDTKEAVGKAL
+574 
-586 QTKENDTKETK
+586 

>member
-55 IFARALMCETG
+55 IFARALMCEEG

-175 KIPENSVISHLKTIL
+175 KIPENSVISHLKAIL

-195 SYETSAL
+195 SYEASAL

-261 RLQERYAILENY
+261 RLQECYAILENY

-344 ILELEQSKESVLKP
+344 ILELEQTP
-358 LNQNANAS
+358 FNQNPSISYNDS

-381 IEGTEKKEKLETREN
+381 IEGTEKKEKLETRES
-396 TETLQTLMLSAKD
+396 TETPQTPMLSAKD

-424 ERNYELGEVFE
+424 ERNYELGAVFE

-452 ESLATDKDKELLR
+452 ESLATHKDKELLR

-485 KIALKHHLENKSTLE
+485 KIALKHHLENKSALE
-500 TQEIKDFK
+500 EVKEFK
-508 ISSLREKILPKPT
+508 FPYSKPKPT
-521 IETTAETKEND
+521 TETTAETKEKE
-532 TKEAVGKAL
+532 TKEKE
-541 QTKENDTKEAVGKAL
+541 TKEKETKEKETKEKETKEKETKEKETKEKETKEKEIQENDTKEV
-556 QTKENDT
+556 Q
-563 KEAVG
+563 
-568 KALQTK
+568 
-574 ENDTKEAVGKAL
+574 
-586 QTKENDTKETK
+586 
-597 ETQPKQAPTA
+597 ETQPKQTPTA
-607 LQEFMANHSE
+607 LQEFMANHSD

>member
-55 IFARALMCETG
+55 IFARALMCEEG

-195 SYETSAL
+195 SYEASAL

-344 ILELEQSKESVLKP
+344 IVELEQSKESVLKP

-396 TETLQTLMLSAKD
+396 TETLQTPMLSAKD

-424 ERNYELGEVFE
+424 ERNYELGAVFE

-452 ESLATDKDKELLR
+452 ESLAADKDKELLR

-485 KIALKHHLENKSTLE
+485 KIALKHHLENKSAREE
-500 TQEIKDFK
+500 TKEVKDFK
-508 ISSLREKILPKPT
+508 ISSLREKILSQPT

-541 QTKENDTKEAVGKAL
+541 QTKENDTKEVQEKEI
-556 QTKENDT
+556 KEN
-563 KEAVG
+563 E
-568 KALQTK
+568 
-574 ENDTKEAVGKAL
+574 
-586 QTKENDTKETK
+586 TKETK
-597 ETQPKQAPTA
+597 EAKPKEAPTA

>member
-195 SYETSAL
+195 SYESSAL

-273 ETESVLEE
+273 ETEGVLEE

-344 ILELEQSKESVLKP
+344 IVELEQIP
-358 LNQNANAS
+358 FNQSPSISYNAP
-366 KQEPKSTEKI
+366 KQEFKNIEKREQREQI
-376 EQAER
+376 ESIEKRESAE
-381 IEGTEKKEKLETREN
+381 TP
-396 TETLQTLMLSAKD
+396 QTPMLSAKD

-424 ERNYELGEVFE
+424 ERNYELGVVFE

-465 ERFKIVKS
+465 ERFKIVKG

-485 KIALKHHLENKSTLE
+485 KIALKNHLENKSAPEE
-500 TQEIKDFK
+500 TKEVKDFK
-508 ISSLREKILPKPT
+508 ISSLREKILPQPT
-521 IETTAETKEND
+521 TETTAEMKEKE

-541 QTKENDTKEAVGKAL
+541 QTKENDTKEVQK
-556 QTKENDT
+556 KEVQKNDT
-563 KEAVG
+563 KEV
-568 KALQTK
+568 Q
-574 ENDTKEAVGKAL
+574 EI
-586 QTKENDTKETK
+586 
-597 ETQPKQAPTA
+597 QPKEAPTA
-607 LQEFMANHSE
+607 LQEFMANHSN

>member
-55 IFARALMCETG
+55 IFARALMCEEG

-202 EKLAH
+202 EKLTH

-261 RLQERYAILENY
+261 RLQECYAILENY

-287 AKLLSPDSYSILLI
+287 AKLLSPDSYSILLV

-308 MSSLSLLKEG
+308 MSGLSLLKEG

-344 ILELEQSKESVLKP
+344 ILELEQSKESALKP
-358 LNQNANAS
+358 LNQNANAF
-366 KQEPKSTEKI
+366 KQESKSAEKI
-376 EQAER
+376 EKPEKRESAE
-381 IEGTEKKEKLETREN
+381 TP
-396 TETLQTLMLSAKD
+396 QTPMLSAKD

-424 ERNYELGEVFE
+424 ERNYELGAVFE
-435 KNIRFI
+435 KNIRFV

-452 ESLATDKDKELLR
+452 ESLATHKDKELLR

-485 KIALKHHLENKSTLE
+485 KIALKNHSENKSALE
-500 TQEIKDFK
+500 VVKEFK
-508 ISSLREKILPKPT
+508 FPSSKPKPT
-521 IETTAETKEND
+521 TETTAEMKEKETKEATEKEIKEND
-532 TKEAVGKAL
+532 TKEI
-541 QTKENDTKEAVGKAL
+541 Q
-556 QTKENDT
+556 
-563 KEAVG
+563 
-568 KALQTK
+568 
-574 ENDTKEAVGKAL
+574 
-586 QTKENDTKETK
+586 
-597 ETQPKQAPTA
+597 ETQPKETPTA
-607 LQEFMANHSE
+607 LQEFMANYSD

>member
-55 IFARALMCETG
+55 IFARALMCEEG

-261 RLQERYAILENY
+261 RLQDRYAILENY

-287 AKLLSPDSYSILLI
+287 AKLLSPDTYSILLI

-308 MSSLSLLKEG
+308 MSGLSLLKEG

-358 LNQNANAS
+358 LSQNANTF
-366 KQEPKSTEKI
+366 KQESAEKI
-376 EQAER
+376 EKPEKRESAE
-381 IEGTEKKEKLETREN
+381 TP
-396 TETLQTLMLSAKD
+396 QTPMLSAKD

-424 ERNYELGEVFE
+424 ERNYELGAVFE

-452 ESLATDKDKELLR
+452 ESLATHKDKELLR

-485 KIALKHHLENKSTLE
+485 KIALKNHSENKSALE
-500 TQEIKDFK
+500 VVKEFK
-508 ISSLREKILPKPT
+508 FPSLKPKPT
-521 IETTAETKEND
+521 TETTAETKEND
-532 TKEAVGKAL
+532 TKEV
-541 QTKENDTKEAVGKAL
+541 Q
-556 QTKENDT
+556 
-563 KEAVG
+563 
-568 KALQTK
+568 
-574 ENDTKEAVGKAL
+574 
-586 QTKENDTKETK
+586 
-597 ETQPKQAPTA
+597 ETQPKETPTA
-607 LQEFMANHSE
+607 LQEFMANHSN